1 MITRETTANKILA
14 FLQHKISQK
23 ELVNWAENAVS
34 EEELEPKNEKLLMQI
49 LGSLGLTDVKTFGL
63 TWEDCELFMKKLGYE
78 IKVEASLA
86 S

>member
-23 ELVNWAENAVS
+23 ELVNWAENAIN
-34 EEELEPKNEKLLMQI
+34 EEKLEQNNEKLLMQI
-49 LGSLGLTDVKTFGL
+49 LGSLGLNDVKAFGL
-63 TWEDCELFMKKLGYE
+63 TWEDCELFMKELGYE

>member
-23 ELVNWAENAVS
+23 ELVNWAENAIN
-34 EEELEPKNEKLLMQI
+34 EEKLEQNNEKLLMQI
-49 LGSLGLTDVKTFGL
+49 LGSLGLNDVKAFGL
-63 TWEDCELFMKKLGYE
+63 TWEDYEIFMQKLGYE